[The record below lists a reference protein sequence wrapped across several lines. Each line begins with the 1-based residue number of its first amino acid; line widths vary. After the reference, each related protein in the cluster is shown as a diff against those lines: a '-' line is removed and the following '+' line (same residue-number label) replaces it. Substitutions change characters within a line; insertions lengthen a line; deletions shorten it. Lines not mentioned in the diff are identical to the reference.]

1 MLLKLRLS
9 IIRALID
16 LNERFIFERKLKN
29 FYQRK
34 DFICSVIDVGANKG
48 QTIDFF
54 LKLNPR
60 CNIYSFE
67 PNPKLFNFLQKKYE
81 KFPNVKIFNL
91 GISNLTGEKLFYE
104 NLLDYT
110 SSFEPLNP
118 ESEYLAKKARI
129 LGTNVDQIVVSEY
142 KVETIRLSDF
152 INNSQIS
159 NIDVIKI
166 DTEGHEYSCL
176 HGLFNELTLP
186 KIKYIQIENHNHNMY
201 LEGSDYNAITT
212 LLNSNDFYEAKFINH
227 GFGNFNEII
236 FNKK

>member
-16 LNERFIFERKLKN
+16 LNEKFIFERRLKK
-29 FYQRK
+29 FYHRK
-34 DFICSVIDVGANKG
+34 DIICSVIDVGANKG

-54 LKLNPR
+54 LKLNPK

-67 PNPKLFNFLQKKYE
+67 PHPKLFSFLQSKYKKI
-81 KFPNVKIFNL
+81 PNVKIFNL

-110 SSFEPLNP
+110 SSFEHLNP
-118 ESEYLAKKARI
+118 KSVYLAKKAKI
-129 LGTNVDQIVVSEY
+129 LGTNIDQIVVSEY
-142 KVETIRLSDF
+142 RVETIRLSDF
-152 INNSQIS
+152 INNTQLS

-166 DTEGHEYSCL
+166 DTEGHEYCCL
-176 HGLFNELTLP
+176 QGLFNEFNLP
-186 KIKYIQIENHNHNMY
+186 EIKYIQIENHNNDMY
-201 LEGSDYNAITT
+201 LDGGDYKSITT
-212 LLNSNDFYEAKFINH
+212 LLNSNDFYEAECISH